1 MPGHKQH
8 CEDCERQLG
17 KPFPEVHAWLDAFYG
32 RDGDVA
38 HRAVRHHLEGVEEV
52 RRLWGDKA
60 ARAAV
65 LHIMLDWDGIRED
78 QIPKNQAEAEEFIG
92 KWLASLPC
100 LDNENGKNG

>member
-17 KPFPEVHAWLDAFYG
+17 QPFPEVHAWLDAFY
-32 RDGDVA
+32 DGDGA
-38 HRAVRHHLEGVEEV
+38 LEHRAARHHMEGVEEV
-52 RRLWGDKA
+52 RRLWGDDA

-78 QIPKNQAEAEEFIG
+78 QIPKNGMEAEG
-92 KWLASLPC
+92 GGWRTCHASRI
-100 LDNENGKNG
+100 

>member
-8 CEDCERQLG
+8 CEDCERELG

-38 HRAVRHHLEGVEEV
+38 HRTVRHHLEGVEEV
-52 RRLWGDKA
+52 RRRWGDEA

-78 QIPKNQAEAEEFIG
+78 QIPRNQQEAEEFIA
-92 KWLASLPC
+92 KWLGSLPS
-100 LDNENGKNG
+100 LDDERGENG

>member
-32 RDGDVA
+32 GDADVA

-52 RRLWGDKA
+52 RRRWGDVA
-60 ARAAV
+60 ARAAI

-78 QIPKNQAEAEEFIG
+78 QIPKNEKEAEEFIG
-92 KWLASLPC
+92 KWLSNLPR
-100 LDNENGKNG
+100 LGNENAKNG